1 MRHQDVEQTTHRRVF
16 VAQTD
21 PASDGTHASSAGSK
35 ANSIPGASE
44 SDTMSQLE
52 NEVEDL
58 YRSQRLAMM
67 RLARLLTDS
76 SAVAE
81 EIVQEAFLRFAR
93 SPGRKNEPAA
103 YLRVIVV
110 NLCRSQQRRTI
121 IERRMAPRAPL
132 LSGTPEID
140 ETWDL
145 VRKLPFRQRAVL
157 MLRYYEDLSEADIA
171 RMLNCR
177 PGTVKSALH
186 RGIAAL
192 RNQLGEAD
200 PDAKGGP
207 NNA

>member
-21 PASDGTHASSAGSK
+21 PASDGTHLSSGGSGPN
-35 ANSIPGASE
+35 ATPGVPD

-52 NEVEDL
+52 DVVEDL
-58 YRSQRLAMM
+58 YRSQRLVVV

-81 EIVQEAFLRFAR
+81 EIVQDAFIRFAR
-93 SPGRKNEPAA
+93 SPGRKDEPAA

-110 NLCRSQQRRTI
+110 NLCRSQQRRTLL
-121 IERRMAPRAPL
+121 ERRMAPRAPL
-132 LSGTPEID
+132 LSGIPEID

-157 MLRYYEDLSEADIA
+157 MLRY
-171 RMLNCR
+171 
-177 PGTVKSALH
+177 
-186 RGIAAL
+186 
-192 RNQLGEAD
+192 
-200 PDAKGGP
+200 
-207 NNA
+207 